1 METVTEPVGSTSAEN
16 GVDNISFEGLG
27 ELLQK
32 NREQAQEEPAAVD
45 KQTEAGAEEPETEST
60 PEVEQPDEVEEQ
72 PADEEAEEAEA
83 QDADDVEESD
93 GLDDKAQKNINARI
107 GKLTSQRKR
116 AEEQKQQADERAE
129 KLQGEVSKLQEQL
142 DKQGTQSLL
151 ASDPLADVM
160 TKRDLRER
168 AKQARDWRRWAQRNP
183 DGGEYKFPD
192 GTTQEYDTQQA
203 ETILKYSD
211 DMLEE
216 HIPAR
221 EKWLEGNQQFDSLAS
236 QHFPAWTDTSSDVYG
251 EYQEI
256 LRDMPEIKRFP
267 NWKQLIGVFHMGLG
281 AYNQAITKKPE
292 ASKPKPKKVAKP
304 TEPTKV
310 SALTSV
316 PPPASATK
324 KVNAVNDAEKWVE
337 DSNGSADAVMQL
349 LKARRTVSAA

>member
-1 METVTEPVGSTSAEN
+1 METVTEPVGPTSAEN

-45 KQTEAGAEEPETEST
+45 EQTEAGAEEPETEST
-60 PEVEQPDEVEEQ
+60 PEVEQPDEVEDQ
-72 PADEEAEEAEA
+72 PTDEETEEAEA

-93 GLDDKAQKNINARI
+93 GLDDKAQKSINQRI

-116 AEEQKQQADERAE
+116 AEEQRQEAESQLAKMQERND
-129 KLQGEVSKLQEQL
+129 KLQEQL

-151 ASDPLADVM
+151 ASDPLADVL
-160 TKRDLRER
+160 TKKELKEKAR
-168 AKQARDWRRWAQRNP
+168 QCRDWRRWATLNRDGGEFNTP
-183 DGGEYKFPD
+183 DGGTK
-192 GTTQEYDTQQA
+192 EYDSQEVA
-203 ETILKYSD
+203 DILKYAD

-216 HIPAR
+216 HLPAR
-221 EKWLEGNQQFDSLAS
+221 EKWLENHAQMS
-236 QHFPAWTDTSSDVYG
+236 QVAKEQFPAWKDTSNPVYS

-256 LRDMPEIKRFP
+256 LREFPGLKQFP
-267 NWKQLIGVFHMGLG
+267 NYQVLAGIFHMGLG
-281 AYNQAITKKPE
+281 AYNNALQEKTQ

-310 SALTSV
+310 SAPTSV